1 MNRTRFKSRPSP
13 IIAAAALAALGLSN
27 LSPVQIAATGAVLG
41 FGVMATP
48 ALAAAN
54 IPGVGLVVKKKPG
67 NAPIVAPSDN
77 NGIVRFAGLEPGEYE
92 VSLIDGSRP
101 VAVKVGADGILTAR
115 AQASD
120 DGKDRW
126 AETILGGGGKPKDLC
141 RPLTEMC
148 PYLFVALKQTVSFDV
163 KALFGSDG
171 LLVAVPGRGPVRAD
185 PVAPK
190 MRFIDVNASSSADI
204 ARLAPTTTPD
214 AAQLIVAERT
224 KGGAFKDPIDFA
236 HRVCPKVSVDF
247 DLTPTRIGPA
257 QIIAKSGD
265 PKTNGFKCAPP
276 RAGEV
281 PTLELYGRKHNYV
294 GHVTLLR

>member
-1 MNRTRFKSRPSP
+1 MRSTTSAKTL
-13 IIAAAALAALGLSN
+13 AATALAALGLSN
-27 LSPVQIAATGAVLG
+27 LSPLQIAATGGVLG
-41 FGVMATP
+41 FGMIVTP
-48 ALAAAN
+48 ALAQVGV
-54 IPGVGLVVKKKPG
+54 PGVGVVVKKKPG
-67 NAPIVAPSDN
+67 NASIVAPTDG
-77 NGIVRFAGLEPGEYE
+77 NGVIRLTGLEPGVYE
-92 VSLIDGSRP
+92 VSMIGGSRP
-101 VAVKVGADGILTAR
+101 ATVKVGADGILTAR

-126 AETILGGGGKPKDLC
+126 VETIVGGGGKPKDLC

-148 PYLFVALKQTVSFDV
+148 PYLFAALKQTVSFDV

-171 LLVAVPGRGPVRAD
+171 LLVAVPRRGPVRAD
-185 PVAPK
+185 PVAPM
-190 MRFIDVNASSSADI
+190 MRFIDVNTSSAADI
-204 ARLAPTTTPD
+204 VRLAPTTAPD

-236 HRVCPKVSVDF
+236 QRVCPKVSVDF
-247 DLTPTRIGPA
+247 DLTPTRIGPV
-257 QIIAKSGD
+257 QIIARGGD
-265 PKTNGFKCAPP
+265 PKSNGFKCAPP